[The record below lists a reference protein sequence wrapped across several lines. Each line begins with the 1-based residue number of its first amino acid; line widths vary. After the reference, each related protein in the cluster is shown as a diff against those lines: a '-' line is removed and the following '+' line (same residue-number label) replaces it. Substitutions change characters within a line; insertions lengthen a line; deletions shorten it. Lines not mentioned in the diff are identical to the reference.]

1 MGRLERSS
9 TVLEDKEQ
17 AVNAQALLDLYAD
30 IIHHERISW
39 RVHSYGVCRFQK
51 LRYLKAC

>member
-9 TVLEDKEQ
+9 TVLEHIEQ
-17 AVNAQALLDLYAD
+17 AVNGQALLDLYAD
-30 IIHHERISW
+30 IIHNERISW
-39 RVHSYGVCRFQK
+39 RVYSYGVSRLQK